1 MKLIRL
7 LALSLSA
14 TVLATSAA
22 AQDAVRSIRIINQF
36 GPGGG
41 ADAIVRP
48 LLERFG
54 AEMGRA
60 AVIEYKPGASG
71 AIAAAELEKSP
82 PDGTTLIIDTQ
93 TLSTNSVLRKVN
105 YRHAEWEPVALLGQI
120 PLALVAG
127 KQLPADSLKDLVAH
141 ARNNPEKV
149 TYATLG
155 PGSAAHLAALR
166 FERAM
171 GIKLLPVAYRFTTE
185 VHTDMIGGR
194 IDLFFDGVTQAL
206 PRYQS
211 GQLRL
216 LGVGTEERIGQAQAI
231 PTFKEQ
237 GFDLT
242 VGAWFGI
249 AAPKGT
255 PADVVTK
262 LADSFAKAV
271 NAPDYQRRM
280 AEAGVIVSSLGPQ
293 RFAAFRREDQSR
305 WASLIREANL
315 VLE

>member
-1 MKLIRL
+1 
-7 LALSLSA
+7 
-14 TVLATSAA
+14 
-22 AQDAVRSIRIINQF
+22 
-36 GPGGG
+36 
-41 ADAIVRP
+41 
-48 LLERFG
+48 
-54 AEMGRA
+54 
-60 AVIEYKPGASG
+60 
-71 AIAAAELEKSP
+71 
-82 PDGTTLIIDTQ
+82 
-93 TLSTNSVLRKVN
+93 
-105 YRHAEWEPVALLGQI
+105 
-120 PLALVAG
+120 
-127 KQLPADSLKDLVAH
+127 
-141 ARNNPEKV
+141 
-149 TYATLG
+149 
-155 PGSAAHLAALR
+155 
-166 FERAM
+166 M

-185 VHTDMIGGR
+185 VHTDMLGGR